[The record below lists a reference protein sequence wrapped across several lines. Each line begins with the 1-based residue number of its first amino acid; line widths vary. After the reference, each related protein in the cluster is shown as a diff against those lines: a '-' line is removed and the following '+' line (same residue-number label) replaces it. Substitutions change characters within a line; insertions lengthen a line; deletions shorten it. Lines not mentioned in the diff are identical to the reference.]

1 MQNQQKSS
9 DQLSEAT
16 RTVAATAAT
25 KVGAIIT
32 GREMAEMQSAISKE
46 PAKPKQ
52 FVINVPREDGG
63 EEAASTAPAA
73 THQPAGV
80 SFATSSRGFDEETSR
95 EHTVLAV
102 ACCAIITDGLSTRF
116 QCKFPDCG
124 REYASRDAVRKHCRI
139 RHLSW
144 LRSLERTSTHEVLI
158 KKPSAM
164 MRPFKSKSGNSPHS
178 VEDSLSP
185 SLTPLS
191 PPTLATLP
199 SADDLLDDMPLS
211 VLNPDVLMA
220 GIDEIVGN
228 GPLSPHSPAAS
239 PRPGS
244 PSPPTTS
251 PLAPPTGSLLH
262 QHDYEPQLPPP
273 EQQQHDRPHA
283 PAPAPPLH
291 YSPGKE
297 NSSGDATAQGT
308 PVEEKFRALRLLL
321 GSGLF

>member
-1 MQNQQKSS
+1 MSA
-9 DQLSEAT
+9 SEM
-16 RTVAATAAT
+16 
-25 KVGAIIT
+25 
-32 GREMAEMQSAISKE
+32 ESAISKS
-46 PAKPKQ
+46 PGKPKQ
-52 FVINVPREDGG
+52 VVLNVPREDGG
-63 EEAASTAPAA
+63 DEPSGTALTTLPV
-73 THQPAGV
+73 GV
-80 SFATSSRGFDEETSR
+80 SFATSSKGFDEETSR

-102 ACCAIITDGLSTRF
+102 ACCAIITDGHSTRF
-116 QCKFPDCG
+116 QCKFPECG

-139 RHLSW
+139 RHLAW

-191 PPTLATLP
+191 PSSLATLP

-211 VLNPDVLMA
+211 VLSPDLLMA

-228 GPLSPHSPAAS
+228 GPLSPHSPVDS

-251 PLAPPTGSLLH
+251 PLAHSTESLLY

-273 EQQQHDRPHA
+273 EQQQHDRTDPYA
-283 PAPAPPLH
+283 PATAPPLL

-297 NSSGDATAQGT
+297 NSVSDSPSA

>member
-1 MQNQQKSS
+1 M
-9 DQLSEAT
+9 AT
-16 RTVAATAAT
+16 
-25 KVGAIIT
+25 
-32 GREMAEMQSAISKE
+32 ESAISKA
-46 PAKPKQ
+46 PAKPKK
-52 FVINVPREDGG
+52 FVINVPREDG
-63 EEAASTAPAA
+63 EASGTAVST
-73 THQPAGV
+73 HLPAGV
-80 SFATSSRGFDEETSR
+80 SFATSSKGFDEETSR

-164 MRPFKSKSGNSPHS
+164 MRPFKNKSSNSPHS

-228 GPLSPHSPAAS
+228 GPLSPRSPVAE
-239 PRPGS
+239 RPGS

-262 QHDYEPQLPPP
+262 RNDHEPQLPLP

-283 PAPAPPLH
+283 PASVPPLL

-297 NSSGDATAQGT
+297 NSSGDSTAQGT